1 MIIDESAARAARDVY
16 ISSRPPSDC
25 CTEPKTSVDPTH
37 GGAHMSGSVDNVVPQ
52 FESLFGRSGLHV
64 RDPIEDVQAQ
74 LFTDSPVDPTSA
86 PTEGFVYPVDSAVE
100 VTATRL
106 RTPFLLNVWV
116 RDLEGNVVAEF
127 DPNEGATEVPAGS
140 YTLEFT
146 SMGMKLYAR
155 VENSGFHLIPGE
167 ESVDLLF
174 DPNTEIR
181 VGARSFHSQPGRT
194 LTTTSDPADLMDAVS
209 LFGNAMKTWSA
220 ERTFPTLRGHPPL
233 LKLADEPDLPDGATP
248 PDTGIRL
255 TIPAAHEWLYPV
267 VPLAYWL
274 GATVE
279 PGDPALHID
288 DWTYLLGVAGGYDG
302 DSRREAFEQH
312 IRDILQFTFQFDCAV
327 RTEGFYEVELD
338 PRRRIKTAGLSLD
351 FERLYEASI
360 ADRTRTY
367 LELGASFESLEET
380 IGRPDWRLTADVEAE
395 PHRATTTPFLARDLA
410 VVRCPSKSVI
420 ATATQEATKQNVF
433 TRSKAARSPEIERGT
448 TNSVLTRSSSS
459 SKPGSETTDR
469 ERVLD
474 LPEAESMS
482 QAWVGDGFAVGAA
495 KATTNSYLQRL
506 EKRAEGN
513 SRIGIDVVVNDA
525 EMAEEADV
533 SDIYGTR
540 DHLNFDINLQR
551 NLTTSELA
559 EAFKRDTDF
568 VHYIG
573 HVEPEG
579 FDCADGHLNAGQIG
593 EVGADT
599 FVLNA
604 CSSYEQGRRLVDNGA
619 IAGVV
624 TLKDVISSMATK
636 IGRTIARLLNFGFP
650 IGSATNLIQDTMF
663 SGGHYAVVG
672 DSNASLVQSVKG
684 TPDVKKISVLD
695 DGQFE
700 VSVEAFASWNY
711 DVGTMQTIYLDA
723 CDHRYV
729 VPGDY
734 GPWPVDKEFLNDFL
748 SKEESPIIAGEEFYW
763 PNETTAE
770 ELTSELDQR
779 E

>member
-1 MIIDESAARAARDVY
+1 MIIDESAARAARDVR
-16 ISSRPPSDC
+16 ISPRPPSDR
-25 CTEPKTSVDPTH
+25 CTGPKASVDPTR
-37 GGAHMSGSVDNVVPQ
+37 GGAHMSGSVDGVVPQ

-140 YTLEFT
+140 YTLEFN
-146 SMGMKLYAR
+146 SLPMKLYAR
-155 VENSGFHLIPGE
+155 VDGTGFHVIPGE

-174 DPNTEIR
+174 DPDTEIR

-194 LTTTSDPADLMDAVS
+194 LTTTSDPRDLMDAVS

-233 LKLADEPDLPDGATP
+233 LELADEPDLPGGATP
-248 PDTGIRL
+248 PDNGIRL
-255 TIPAAHEWLYPV
+255 TVPAAHEWLYPV

-279 PGDPALHID
+279 PGEPALHVD
-288 DWTYLLGVAGGYDG
+288 GWTYPLGVASGYDG
-302 DSRREAFEQH
+302 DTRREAFERH
-312 IRDILQFTFQFDCAV
+312 VRDTLQFTFQFDCAV
-327 RTEGFYEVELD
+327 RGFYDVELD
-338 PRRRIKTAGLSLD
+338 IERRIESAELPLD
-351 FERLYEASI
+351 LDRLAEASL
-360 ADRTRTY
+360 ADRIKTY
-367 LELGASFESLEET
+367 LELDGSVADLEEKV
-380 IGRPDWRLTADVEAE
+380 GRPDWRLTADVEPE
-395 PHRATTTPFLARDLA
+395 PRRATTTPFLARDLA
-410 VVRCPSKSVI
+410 VVRCPSESVI
-420 ATATQEATKQNVF
+420 ANATQEATKQNIF
-433 TRSKAARSPEIERGT
+433 TRSKSAGSSISEAGAAGSA
-448 TNSVLTRSSSS
+448 LMRSSSS
-459 SKPGSETTDR
+459 SKPVSETTDR

-495 KATTNSYLQRL
+495 KATTDSYLQRL

-513 SRIGIDVVVNDA
+513 SRIGVDVVVNDA

-540 DHLNFDINLQR
+540 DHLNFDIDLQR
-551 NLTTSELA
+551 DLTTSELA
-559 EAFKRDTDF
+559 EVFERDTDF
-568 VHYIG
+568 IHYIG
-573 HVEPEG
+573 HVDPEG

-624 TLKDVISSMATK
+624 TLNDVISSVATK
-636 IGRTIARLLNFGFP
+636 IGRTIARLLNYGFP
-650 IGSATNLIQDTMF
+650 VGSATNLVQDTMF
-663 SGGHYAVVG
+663 SGEHYAVVG
-672 DSNASLVQSVKG
+672 DSNATVAQTTGGLPEVQEIGMSKNG
-684 TPDVKKISVLD
+684 K
-695 DGQFE
+695 FE
-700 VSVEAFASWNY
+700 LNIKVFTSWNY
-711 DVGTMQTIYLDA
+711 DVGSMYSPTIDVTDCFYVCPGRFGSWIVEEETLEKYLD
-723 CDHRYV
+723 R
-729 VPGDY
+729 
-734 GPWPVDKEFLNDFL
+734 ETF
-748 SKEESPIIAGEEFYW
+748 PIIVGDDFYW
-763 PNETTAE
+763 SHNISTTD
-770 ELTSELDQR
+770 LRQR
-779 E
+779 LKSD

>member
-1 MIIDESAARAARDVY
+1 
-16 ISSRPPSDC
+16 
-25 CTEPKTSVDPTH
+25 
-37 GGAHMSGSVDNVVPQ
+37 MSGSVNGVVPQ

-140 YTLEFT
+140 YTLEFN
-146 SMGMKLYAR
+146 SLPMKLYAR
-155 VENSGFHLIPGE
+155 VDGTGFHVIPGE

-174 DPNTEIR
+174 DPDTEIR

-194 LTTTSDPADLMDAVS
+194 LTTTSDPRDLMDAVS

-233 LKLADEPDLPDGATP
+233 LELADEPDLPGGATP
-248 PDTGIRL
+248 PDNGIRL
-255 TIPAAHEWLYPV
+255 TVPAAHEWLYPV
-267 VPLAYWL
+267 VPLGYWL
-274 GATVE
+274 GATIE
-279 PGDPALHID
+279 PGEPALHVD
-288 DWTYLLGVAGGYDG
+288 GWTYPLGVASGYDG
-302 DSRREAFEQH
+302 DTRREAFERH
-312 IRDILQFTFQFDCAV
+312 VRDILQFTFQFDCAV
-327 RTEGFYEVELD
+327 RGFYDVELD
-338 PRRRIKTAGLSLD
+338 IERRIESAELPLD
-351 FERLYEASI
+351 LDRLAEASL
-360 ADRTRTY
+360 ADRIKTY
-367 LELGASFESLEET
+367 LELDGSVADLEEKV
-380 IGRPDWRLTADVEAE
+380 GRPDWRLTADVEPE
-395 PHRATTTPFLARDLA
+395 PRRATTTPFLARDLA
-410 VVRCPSKSVI
+410 VVRCPSESVI
-420 ATATQEATKQNVF
+420 ANATQEATKQNIF
-433 TRSKAARSPEIERGT
+433 TRSKSAGSSISEAGAAGSA
-448 TNSVLTRSSSS
+448 LMRSSSS
-459 SKPGSETTDR
+459 SKPVSETTDR

-495 KATTNSYLQRL
+495 KATTKSYLQRL

-513 SRIGIDVVVNDA
+513 SCIDINVVVNDE

-551 NLTTSELA
+551 DLTKSELA
-559 EAFKRDTDF
+559 AMFEHDTDF
-568 VHYIG
+568 IHYIG
-573 HVEPEG
+573 HVDPEG
-579 FDCADGHLNAGQIG
+579 FDCADGHLDAGQVG
-593 EVGADT
+593 DVGADT

-604 CSSYEQGRRLVDNGA
+604 CSSYEQGQRLVNNGA

-636 IGRTIARLLNFGFP
+636 IGRTIARLLNYGFP
-650 IGSATNLIQDTMF
+650 IGSATNLIQATMF

-672 DSNASLVQSVKG
+672 DSNATLAQSTG
-684 TPDVKKISVLD
+684 GAPSVKKIDICDNGKFKISIRKFANWTHDIGSMSVPYLNTSD
-695 DGQFE
+695 SGYIIPGE
-700 VSVEAFASWNY
+700 S
-711 DVGTMQTIYLDA
+711 GTW
-723 CDHRYV
+723 V
-729 VPGDY
+729 VDSESLE
-734 GPWPVDKEFLNDFL
+734 KELNDRMT
-748 SKEESPIIAGEEFYW
+748 PVIAGGEFHW
-763 PNETTAE
+763 SKNTS
-770 ELTSELDQR
+770 TSELR
-779 E
+779 EHLQNSN

>member
-1 MIIDESAARAARDVY
+1 M
-16 ISSRPPSDC
+16 SDG
-25 CTEPKTSVDPTH
+25 TGTD
-37 GGAHMSGSVDNVVPQ
+37 GVVPR
-52 FESLFGRSGLHV
+52 FDSAFGRSGLHV

-74 LFTDSPVDPTSA
+74 LFTDSPVDPIPAS
-86 PTEGFVYPVDSAVE
+86 TEGFVYPVDGAVE

-140 YTLEFT
+140 YTLEFN
-146 SMGMKLYAR
+146 SLPMKLYVR
-155 VENSGFHLIPGE
+155 VNDTGFHIIPGE

-174 DPNTEIR
+174 NPDTEIR

-194 LTTTSDPADLMDAVS
+194 LTTTSDPRDLMDAVS

-233 LKLADEPDLPDGATP
+233 LELADEPDLPDGATP
-248 PDTGIRL
+248 PDNGIRL
-255 TIPAAHEWLYPV
+255 TVPADHSWLYPV

-279 PGDPALHID
+279 PGEPALHVD
-288 DWTYLLGVAGGYDG
+288 GWTYPLGIAGGYNG
-302 DSRREAFEQH
+302 DTRREAFEGH
-312 IRDILQFTFQFDCAV
+312 VRDVLQFTFQFDCAV
-327 RTEGFYEVELD
+327 RQFYDVELD
-338 PRRRIKTAGLSLD
+338 IERRIEDAGLPLD
-351 FERLYEASI
+351 LDRLAEASL

-367 LELGASFESLEET
+367 LELDESFESLEEK
-380 IGRPDWRLTADVEAE
+380 IGRPDWRLTADVDPE
-395 PHRATTTPFLARDLA
+395 PQRATTTPFLARDLA
-410 VVRCPSKSVI
+410 VVRCPSESVI
-420 ATATQEATKQNVF
+420 ANATQEATKQNVF
-433 TRSKAARSPEIERGT
+433 TRSKAKGGSVTGT
-448 TNSVLTRSSSS
+448 ETASSVRTQSSSS
-459 SKPGSETTDR
+459 SESVPESSSR

-495 KATTNSYLQRL
+495 KATTKSYLQRL

-551 NLTTSELA
+551 DLTQSELA
-559 EAFKRDTDF
+559 EVFERDTDF

-573 HVEPEG
+573 HVDPEG
-579 FDCADGHLNAGQIG
+579 FNCADGHLDAGQIG

-604 CSSYEQGRRLVDNGA
+604 CSSYEQGQRLVDNGA

-636 IGRTIARLLNFGFP
+636 IGRTIARLLNYGFP
-650 IGSATNLIQDTMF
+650 VGSATNLVQNTMF
-663 SGGHYAVVG
+663 SGEYYAVVG
-672 DSNASLVQSVKG
+672 DSNVTMAQSTGGAPNVQEIELS
-684 TPDVKKISVLD
+684 D
-695 DGQFE
+695 DGSFE
-700 VSVEAFASWNY
+700 LRINAFTSQDYGIGAMF
-711 DVGTMQTIYLDA
+711 TPYLDMA
-723 CDHRYV
+723 ERKYI
-729 VPGDY
+729 VPGEY
-734 GPWPVDKEFLNDFL
+734 GPWEVDTSTLRNYLNHAVFPVIAADELYWSDDLSVTDLKERL
-748 SKEESPIIAGEEFYW
+748 KKPG
-763 PNETTAE
+763 
-770 ELTSELDQR
+770 
-779 E
+779 